1 MYSER
6 GAAFAIYKFALRSN
20 LLFMKNRLLFLLL
33 IVQAFWFFM
42 FSPWTAPLI
51 NFWIGITIAAIT
63 VLTLTSILFPEWRSQ
78 LPQKPVEWVVGAAI
92 GVVLAALLWGVFWLG
107 DKISAWVLPFTVK
120 QVDTIYEL
128 GNNINAPLVGLALLF
143 IVGPA
148 EEIFWRGTF
157 QRKLS
162 DWRGPN
168 WGFIGMLICYSLVHI
183 WSFNFML
190 VMAAAVAGG
199 FQGLV
204 YRLFPK
210 SLWPLIVSHALWDV
224 AVFLV
229 FPI

>member
-1 MYSER
+1 MRKKDWNVFPAFENISRLHSTTTFRNAPEQHHMYPCQSIRREAHIQMLRTGSSELDTD
-6 GAAFAIYKFALRSN
+6 Y
-20 LLFMKNRLLFLLL
+20 
-33 IVQAFWFFM
+33 
-42 FSPWTAPLI
+42 
-51 NFWIGITIAAIT
+51 
-63 VLTLTSILFPEWRSQ
+63 
-78 LPQKPVEWVVGAAI
+78 
-92 GVVLAALLWGVFWLG
+92 
-107 DKISAWVLPFTVK
+107 ISARILPFTVG
-120 QVDTIYEL
+120 QVQTIYKL
-128 GNNINAPLVGLALLF
+128 GDNINAPLVGLALLF

-162 DWRGPN
+162 EFWGKN
-168 WGFIGMLICYSLVHI
+168 WGFIGMLICYSLIHI

-210 SLWPLIVSHALWDV
+210 SLWALIVSHALWDV

>member
-1 MYSER
+1 
-6 GAAFAIYKFALRSN
+6 
-20 LLFMKNRLLFLLL
+20 MKTRLLFLLL
-33 IVQAFWFFM
+33 VVQAFWFFM
-42 FSPWTAPLI
+42 FSPWTAPLV
-51 NFWIGITIAAIT
+51 NFWIGITVAAVT
-63 VLTLTSILFPEWRSQ
+63 VLTLTTILVPEWTQQ
-78 LPQKPVEWVVGAAI
+78 LPQKPSGWIAGIGIGA
-92 GVVLAALLWGVFWLG
+92 VLAAALWGVFWLG
-107 DKISAWVLPFTVK
+107 DYISARILPFTVK

-128 GNNINAPLVGLALLF
+128 GNNINKPLVGLALLF

-162 DWRGPN
+162 EFWGKN
-168 WGFIGMLICYSLVHI
+168 WGFIGMLICYSLIHI

-210 SLWPLIVSHALWDV
+210 SLWALIVSHALWDV